1 VPALAAELAAA
12 GTTVQVAV
20 CDAASRTQLAGL
32 ISQIPAAGMP
42 LAGVVHAAGVPQD
55 TPLDQASVTDL
66 AAVTAAKAGGAAHL
80 DELTAGLDLAM
91 FMLFSSIAATWG
103 SGRQPAYAAANA
115 ALDALAQRRRTRG
128 LPATS
133 VAWGL
138 WDGGGMSSQENTAQL
153 ARHGIMAMAPAL
165 AIAALAQAVDAGET
179 TLTIADVDWARFT
192 PPFTLR
198 RPSPLLT
205 ALTETSQP
213 PADNAGTDGT
223 AGVGTALAGQLAG
236 LSAAEQAQILTGLV
250 RAQAAAVLGHAS
262 PQAIEPAK
270 AFSDLGIDSLT
281 ALELRNRLTVATGLR
296 LPATLVFDYPTPKAI
311 AQQLRTII
319 SQDDIAGP
327 TPVIVELD
335 KLESMLSMISA
346 ENGESARITARLEA
360 LTSKWREIQGRTDRT
375 TIISKLESSTD
386 DEVFDFIGKELGI
399 S

>member
-1 VPALAAELAAA
+1 
-12 GTTVQVAV
+12 
-20 CDAASRTQLAGL
+20 
-32 ISQIPAAGMP
+32 
-42 LAGVVHAAGVPQD
+42 
-55 TPLDQASVTDL
+55 
-66 AAVTAAKAGGAAHL
+66 
-80 DELTAGLDLAM
+80 
-91 FMLFSSIAATWG
+91 LFSSVAATWG

-138 WDGGGMSSQENTAQL
+138 WDGGGMTSQENTAQL
-153 ARHGIMAMAPAL
+153 ARHGIMAMDPAL
-165 AIAALAQAVDAGET
+165 AIRALAQAADAGET
-179 TLTIADVDWARFT
+179 ALTIADVDWTRFI

-205 ALTETSQP
+205 ALPETSQP
-213 PADNAGTDGT
+213 LAVEAGTDGT

-236 LSAAEQAQILTGLV
+236 LPAAEQDQILTGLV

-281 ALELRNRLTVATGLR
+281 ALELRNRLTAATGLR

-311 AQQLRTII
+311 AQQLRTTIN
-319 SQDDIAGP
+319 QDDIAGP
-327 TPVIVELD
+327 APVIAELD
-335 KLESMLSMISA
+335 KLESMLYMISP
-346 ENGESARITARLEA
+346 EYGESARITARLEA
-360 LTSKWREIQGRTDRT
+360 LTSKWKETQGRTDRT